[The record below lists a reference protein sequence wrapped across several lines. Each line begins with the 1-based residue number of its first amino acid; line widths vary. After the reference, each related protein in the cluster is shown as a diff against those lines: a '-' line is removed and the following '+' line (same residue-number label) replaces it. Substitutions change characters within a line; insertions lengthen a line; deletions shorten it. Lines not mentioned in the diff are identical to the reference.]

1 MSAKITIYSSAR
13 CPYCVRA
20 KELLERK
27 GVDFTEIRIDLDD
40 QQRDIMIE
48 KSKRYTVP
56 QIFINDLH
64 VGGCDDLFALDSS
77 GKLDRLLNT
86 NQS

>member
-48 KSKRYTVP
+48 KSRRYTVP